1 MEVLKTT
8 STPRWDNT
16 QRTNIMQWWTVI
28 QYTLMP
34 ELKDEVGSLTL
45 LNGFQRVFLGQF

>member
-34 ELKDEVGSLTL
+34 ELKDEVGSLTPKL
-45 LNGFQRVFLGQF
+45 EKLIPILE